1 MGFLELLKKHYIC
14 QSVLKKTMKKFFIFF
29 ILFYIGLNAQ
39 NPAEYDK
46 LYKITYL
53 ETSQKDFK
61 SALNT
66 ADSLFVISETP
77 YFQAKSLMLT
87 ASLYQNSGDLKKSV
101 EYALLSEKILEKTD
115 NGFWKAR
122 VYGFL
127 ATQYR
132 ILKLD
137 IESHKYAQKAIEISK
152 KIKDPESAN
161 STAGLMS
168 QEMAYYEIEKK
179 NYKKSID
186 YIHQSQHYFNV
197 TNIDKAY
204 FTATNEQLLGL
215 NYSHLKEYDKAI
227 THYQKALHDL
237 RNIPENS
244 LTGLIHNGLAEIYIE
259 KKEEKKAKKHLDLA
273 QKISE
278 QSDFLALK
286 NKIYETS
293 QKYYV
298 LIKDVTKI
306 VETKIK
312 QDVVVEQI
320 LEKRNTFINESYAKL
335 DKKNESI
342 EKEISYK
349 NTIIL
354 LCSLVMLLGMI
365 YFVYNRRKQKKNI
378 GKFKQIMKD
387 LEEKLQHKQDITL
400 QNTKVDYSEKSAV
413 GVSNATRNSL
423 KDVDCLMMTAETE
436 QKIVENLEKFE
447 NSVLFTDNAIS
458 LSYLATYCD
467 TNTKYLSYLIN
478 NHRKKDFN
486 NYINELRINY
496 IIEKLKTIPRYRK
509 YKIAVLAEEAGFSSQ
524 NKFATVFK
532 KETSIPP
539 SLFIKYLNEEFAEP
553 V

>member
-1 MGFLELLKKHYIC
+1 
-14 QSVLKKTMKKFFIFF
+14 MKKFFIFF